1 MIAELTNK
9 LSLYQDL
16 GYDEMSGVM
25 DELLK
30 GQIPPQE
37 AANFLRNLTD
47 KGESDEELLAML
59 DKMQQYAIHINPKRS
74 GRIIDVCGTGG
85 DKMKTFNVST
95 TAAFVINGVG
105 GTVAKH
111 GNRSVSGIY
120 GSADIFEYFG
130 YDLDMPPERVT
141 EIIEKCGIGFMFAQ
155 KFHPAM
161 KNIAEARKIL
171 GTRTAF
177 NLLGPLSNPAGVK
190 NQLVGVFSADYLER
204 IVLLLKSRGA
214 ENVMAVLSHDGLD
227 ELSTSSK
234 NQICHLKDGK
244 ISIRILNPADF
255 GLTKATLGDIQI
267 SSKEEAIKSFIGVLR
282 GTANKSMIEVTAL
295 NAAAGLIISGISND
309 FHDAVPM
316 TLDSIKSG
324 KSYDAFRNFIRF
336 CGNIEKVEEFEK
348 S

>member
-1 MIAELTNK
+1 MISELTNK

-16 GYDEMSGVM
+16 GYDEMNQVM
-25 DELLK
+25 DELLN

-47 KGESDEELLAML
+47 KGESDEELLSML
-59 DKMQQYAIHINPKRS
+59 DKMQQYAIHINPKIS

-111 GNRSVSGIY
+111 GNRSVSGIH

-130 YDLDMPPERVT
+130 YDLDMPSERVN

-204 IVLLLKSRGA
+204 IVLLLKSRNA

-227 ELSTSSK
+227 ELSTTSR
-234 NQICHLKDGK
+234 NQICHLKNGK
-244 ISIRILNPADF
+244 ISISVLNPVDF
-255 GLTKATLGDIQI
+255 GLTKGTLGDIQI
-267 SSKEEAIKSFIGVLR
+267 SSKDDAIKSFISVLR

-295 NAAAGLIISGISND
+295 NAAAGFIISGIADD
-309 FHDAVPM
+309 FHDAIPM
-316 TLDSIKSG
+316 ALDSIKSG
-324 KSYDAFRNFIRF
+324 KAYDVFRNFVRF